1 MNVRTGTPRIA
12 ATLFVAFVLAFT
24 GCTNE
29 KRKAAVQKEV
39 PPLPVKVI
47 TVKKERVPIW
57 AEFTGTTH
65 ASSEQEVRARVSG
78 RLEKRYFEDGEL
90 VEKGQKLF
98 LIEPDRY
105 EAALKAALAVKEKHM
120 ADLKLARANVQRY
133 RPLVEEGLAP
143 RIKLEEYVAQ
153 YEKIKADILSD
164 EANIEK
170 ARLDLDY
177 TLVRS
182 PVDGKIG
189 ARRVDVGNLVGYGE
203 PTLLATVRQFDPI
216 YLYFSP
222 SAVEATA
229 IRKFHTGDR
238 MPALLRIPSYDPHVT
253 ETKLEGYVDFSDN
266 TVDPATSTI
275 RMRATFSNPKMRVYP
290 GTFGYVEIFVTDEQP
305 IVAVPPVS
313 VFEDQEGKFVYT
325 VGKDGKAERTG
336 IEIGLVTRHFIQVE
350 KGLKEGQ
357 RVVVSGLTKIA
368 PGRPLK
374 VVEAS
379 ESESILAKMKRE
391 RYAPAVD

>member
-1 MNVRTGTPRIA
+1 MRRVA
-12 ATLFVAFVLAFT
+12 ATMGLAFVLAFV
-24 GCTNE
+24 GCGQE
-29 KRKAAVQKEV
+29 KGPATAARPV

-47 TVKKERVPIW
+47 TVKKERIPIW
-57 AEFTGTTH
+57 AEFTGTTR
-65 ASSEQEVRARVSG
+65 ASSEQKVRARVSG
-78 RLEKRYFEDGEL
+78 RLEKRYFQDGEI
-90 VEKGQKLF
+90 VKKGQKLF

-105 EAALKAALAVKEKHM
+105 EAALKAARAVKKRHL
-120 ADLKLARANVQRY
+120 ADLKLARSNVERY

-153 YEKIKADILSD
+153 YEKIKADLLSD

-170 ARLDLDY
+170 AKLDLDY

-203 PTLLATVRQFDPI
+203 PTILATVLRFDPI

-222 SAVEATA
+222 TAVEAKV
-229 IRKFHTGDR
+229 IQKYRSGGR
-238 MPALLRIPSYDPHVT
+238 MPARLRIPSNDPHVA

-275 RMRATFSNPKMRVYP
+275 QMRATFPNPKMEAYP
-290 GTFGYVEIFVTDEQP
+290 GSFGYVEIFITDRQP
-305 IVAVPPVS
+305 IVAVPPIS

-336 IEIGLVTRHFIQVE
+336 IEVGLVTRHFVQVE
-350 KGLKEGQ
+350 KGLEEGQ
-357 RVVVSGLTKIA
+357 EVVVSGLTKIA

-374 VVEAS
+374 VEEAS
-379 ESESILAKMKRE
+379 RSEGVLAKMRE
-391 RYAPAVD
+391 GRFAPGAD